1 MSNGSQLAESG
12 QAFTRDRH
20 TNHRIRASATRY
32 VLRRAQSPKDA
43 LVLLDALGLRLDG
56 RGTP

>member
-1 MSNGSQLAESG
+1 VSNGSQLAESG

-32 VLRRAQSPKDA
+32 VLRTAGP
-43 LVLLDALGLRLDG
+43 
-56 RGTP
+56 